1 MENGRKRRNKE
12 GKDKLVVEVRCVS
25 CRMSFRVPLLGIES
39 VFLGVPHLAAPHLA
53 VCPVFP
59 LMATTGVLGLYNA
72 SVPKKW
78 GYVEVRLV
86 TRRSSSAVWERSFC
100 RWEQLVQ
107 Y

>member
-1 MENGRKRRNKE
+1 
-12 GKDKLVVEVRCVS
+12 LVVEVRCVS

-39 VFLGVPHLAAPHLA
+39 VLLGVHLA

-78 GYVEVRLV
+78 GYVELRLV